1 MNHYYVIMSEETR
14 GPYTEKQLQ
23 AMWLTGALTLHTPVM
38 ISGDSEWDTLSSY
51 MDILELEK
59 KPIPAIPFNTQQ
71 ATAPQKVDVNDI
83 DMKFWSMVVFMIKW
97 AFASIPAVIV
107 LMAVGFAIAFVFVLI
122 AAALGASLPG

>member
-23 AMWLTGALTLHTPVM
+23 AMWLTGALTSQTPVM
-38 ISGDSEWDTLSSY
+38 INGDSEWDTLSSY

-59 KPIPAIPFNTQQ
+59 KPVPAIPFKTQQ
-71 ATAPQKVDVNDI
+71 STAPQKVDVNDI

-107 LMAVGFAIAFVFVLI
+107 LMFVGFAIAFTFVLI
-122 AAALGASLPG
+122 AAALGASFPR